1 MKVKFKI
8 VSVSETK
15 GLVTL
20 SLKNLLIPEKDIND
34 VKQIDTS
41 NIGGMIQQVTTV
53 MQRQMLAQNPM
64 FHDVKITYLVLTFEQ
79 YNEIGK
85 PTVGEQLE
93 MDINEVLRS

>member
-34 VKQIDTS
+34 VKQIDMS
-41 NIGGMIQQVTTV
+41 DIGGMIQQVTTV

-79 YNEIGK
+79 YTEIGK